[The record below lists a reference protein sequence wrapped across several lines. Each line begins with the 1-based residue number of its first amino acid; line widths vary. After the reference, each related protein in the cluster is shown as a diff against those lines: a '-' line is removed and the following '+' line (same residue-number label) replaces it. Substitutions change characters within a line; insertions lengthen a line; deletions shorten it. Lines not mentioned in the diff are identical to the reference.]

1 MAAISILTPM
11 LSLMPIIK
19 KKKIRSKEMSQVRD
33 NGKIEKLRV
42 QRLIPLKSFNPL
54 LTAKTEISKNY
65 IAVITVFNNIRRA
78 LRSL

>member
-1 MAAISILTPM
+1 
-11 LSLMPIIK
+11 
-19 KKKIRSKEMSQVRD
+19 MSQVRD